1 MPSRVLS
8 TPEPLDLRLSLAPLW
23 RGPGDPTMRM
33 GREIWRASRTRSGPV
48 AYRIAGR
55 ATGVEV
61 EAWGPGADDVLDR
74 AGAIVGLDDDP
85 NAFRPDHP
93 LLSRLHRLAPG
104 LRLPR
109 AGSLTEVLIPAILEQ
124 KITGTEAHRAWRALV
139 VRFGEPAPGP
149 LGLRLPPDPA
159 VLARLPYYAF
169 HPVGVERRRA
179 ELIRR
184 LSGRAAEL
192 EALVDGSPEA
202 ARNRLIA
209 FPGIGPWTAAEVT
222 VRAMGD
228 PDAVSVGDFHL
239 PNLVAW
245 ALAGEARGDDA
256 RMLQLLE
263 PFSGQR
269 ARAIRLLET
278 SGIRA
283 PRFGPPMS
291 PRSIAAI

>member
-1 MPSRVLS
+1 MTS
-8 TPEPLDLRLSLAPLW
+8 EPIDLRLSLAPLW
-23 RGPGDPTMRM
+23 RGHGDPTMRM

-48 AYRIAGR
+48 AIRIAGR
-55 ATGVEV
+55 SAGVEV
-61 EAWGPGADDVLDR
+61 EAWGPGADEALDR
-74 AGAIVGLDDDP
+74 ASAIVGLDDDP
-85 NAFRPDHP
+85 RMFRPAHR
-93 LLSRLHRLAPG
+93 LLARLHRLAPG

-109 AGSLTEVLIPAILEQ
+109 TGALVEVLLPAILEQ
-124 KITGTEAHRAWRALV
+124 KITGTEAHRAWRSLV
-139 VRFGEPAPGP
+139 VRYGEPAPGP

-169 HPVGVERRRA
+169 HPLGVERRRA
-179 ELIRR
+179 EVIRR
-184 LSGRAAEL
+184 LAARAAEL

-202 ARNRLIA
+202 ARSRLMA

-222 VRAMGD
+222 LRAMGD

-239 PNLVAW
+239 PHLVSW
-245 ALAGEARGDDA
+245 ALAGEPRGDDT
-256 RMLQLLE
+256 RMLELLE
-263 PFSGQR
+263 PFRGQR
-269 ARAIRLLET
+269 GRAIRLLET